1 MPSKVVV
8 TLGSAYAP
16 MASNDNDLCR
26 PDEVSGA
33 TSPPRLRAPYLL
45 VRASAREM
53 SFFEFVRDLAA
64 THPDPDPFL
73 CLVLDAEGGVMTSA
87 AHGEWEK
94 DEMAACLSAASREFP
109 AAAAQETSM
118 SPRTEF
124 GLSAVALLRT
134 DGWHTAWTRLPMAV
148 GRARHLA
155 VVRHASEEDPRN
167 LGRLALHLAHAA
179 TQAWTSCERTL
190 VRRSQCVIDRMRKK
204 LQEFEKVSALAQL
217 CAGIAHEIRN
227 PLTTARGFLQLFAER
242 CDDKDRAYLELT
254 ISELDR
260 IRELLEDFMGLCRP
274 DREEAAEVDMVEIAR
289 SVHRFLV
296 PEASL
301 CDIGFELN
309 VPDHPIPAAVRPA
322 QIKQVLI
329 NLVQNALQACRGQA
343 HAVVRLDVAEK
354 EDRVLVQVV
363 DNGCGIEHMDR
374 IFRPFYTTKSTGTGL
389 GLFVCKHIIESHGG
403 SISVRSQ
410 VGAGTTV
417 TVEIP
422 KCARRA

>member
-1 MPSKVVV
+1 
-8 TLGSAYAP
+8 
-16 MASNDNDLCR
+16 
-26 PDEVSGA
+26 
-33 TSPPRLRAPYLL
+33 
-45 VRASAREM
+45 
-53 SFFEFVRDLAA
+53 
-64 THPDPDPFL
+64 
-73 CLVLDAEGGVMTSA
+73 
-87 AHGEWEK
+87 
-94 DEMAACLSAASREFP
+94 
-109 AAAAQETSM
+109 
-118 SPRTEF
+118 
-124 GLSAVALLRT
+124 
-134 DGWHTAWTRLPMAV
+134 
-148 GRARHLA
+148 
-155 VVRHASEEDPRN
+155 
-167 LGRLALHLAHAA
+167 
-179 TQAWTSCERTL
+179 
-190 VRRSQCVIDRMRKK
+190 MRKK

-217 CAGIAHEIRN
+217 SAGIAHEIRN

-274 DREEAAEVDMVEIAR
+274 DREDVAEVDMAEIAR

-301 CDIGFELN
+301 CDIAFELN
-309 VPDHPIPAAVRPA
+309 VPAHPIPAAVRPA
-322 QIKQVLI
+322 HIKQVLI

-363 DNGCGIEHMDR
+363 DNGCGIENMDR

-403 SISVRSQ
+403 SISVCSQ
-410 VGAGTTV
+410 VSAGTTV

-422 KCARRA
+422 KCASRRA

>member
-1 MPSKVVV
+1 
-8 TLGSAYAP
+8 
-16 MASNDNDLCR
+16 
-26 PDEVSGA
+26 
-33 TSPPRLRAPYLL
+33 
-45 VRASAREM
+45 M

-73 CLVLDAEGGVMTSA
+73 CLVLDAEGGIMTSA
-87 AHGEWEK
+87 AHGEWETG
-94 DEMAACLSAASREFP
+94 DMAACLSAALRELRP
-109 AAAAQETSM
+109 ATAQEMRTSR
-118 SPRTEF
+118 RTEV
-124 GLSAVALLRT
+124 SEAAVAVLRLEQ
-134 DGWHTAWTRLPMAV
+134 WHAAWTQLPMAV

-155 VVRHASEEDPRN
+155 VVRRASEEDPHN
-167 LGRLALHLAHAA
+167 LGRLTLYFAHAA
-179 TQAWTSCERTL
+179 AQAWTSCERTL
-190 VRRSQCVIDRMRKK
+190 MRKSQCVIQRMRKK

-242 CDDKDRAYLELT
+242 CDAKDRAYLELT

-274 DREEAAEVDMVEIAR
+274 DREEAAEIDMAEIAR

-301 CDIGFELN
+301 CDIAFELH
-309 VPDHPIPAAVRPA
+309 VPDHPVRTAGRPA

-329 NLVQNALQACRGQA
+329 NLVQNALQACRGQQ
-343 HAVVRLDVAEK
+343 HAAVKLEVDDED
-354 EDRVLVQVV
+354 DRVRVNVV

-389 GLFVCKHIIESHGG
+389 GLFVCKHIVESHGG
-403 SISVRSQ
+403 AISVRSQ